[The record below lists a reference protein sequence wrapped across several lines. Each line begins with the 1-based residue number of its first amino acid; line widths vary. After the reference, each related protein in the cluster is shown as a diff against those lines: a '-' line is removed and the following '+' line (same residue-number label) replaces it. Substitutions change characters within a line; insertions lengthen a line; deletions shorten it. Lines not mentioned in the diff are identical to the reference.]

1 MRKNRG
7 FMMGLVIAS
16 LAIAALACNAPTSS
30 NTTDETV
37 TAAAMTQA
45 GLDSLPAVA
54 VPVEGT
60 ADLTQAAQIPPTSN
74 VPTNT
79 AAPQQCQVT
88 ANAAVNIRTGPSTF
102 HPILGILQNGV
113 NAPVTGRN
121 NDTSWWQIN
130 GNSWV
135 SAPYVTT
142 SGDCSSVP
150 VAAFPPAPPTFT
162 PSPTVTN
169 TPTATATATSTET
182 PTETLVPA
190 ALLDYAVSYVG
201 PVWSCVAN
209 KYGSFK
215 VDNIGT
221 EKYKS
226 SEFWAEGPLNIL
238 LNHALNNTPFKAS
251 ATQPSP
257 DCMDFGASSLD
268 AGESGYIYIP
278 LGNAGVPGG
287 TAGRLKLHLCTE
299 DDAGGS
305 CVEKIITYNW

>member
-1 MRKNRG
+1 MRKSRSSV
-7 FMMGLVIAS
+7 FLAVIAS
-16 LAIAALACNAPTSS
+16 LAVAALACNAPTGP

-37 TAAAMTQA
+37 TAAAQTA
-45 GLDSLPAVA
+45 AALVNVPSATVA
-54 VPVEGT
+54 IEGT
-60 ADLTQAAQIPPTSN
+60 ADLTQAAQIPPTSD

-88 ANAAVNIRTGPSTF
+88 ANTAVNIRTGPSTF

-135 SAPYVTT
+135 SAPFVTT
-142 SGDCSSVP
+142 SGNCNSVP

-162 PSPTVTN
+162 PTATATN
-169 TPTATATATSTET
+169 TPTATFTATFTET
-182 PTETLVPA
+182 PTDTLVPA
-190 ALLDYAVSYVG
+190 ALLDYNVSYVG
-201 PVWSCVAN
+201 PVWTCGTD

-221 EKYKS
+221 EKLRSAEY
-226 SEFWAEGPLNIL
+226 WAEGPLNIL
-238 LNHALNNTPFKAS
+238 LKHAIDNTPFQAS

-257 DCMDFGASSLD
+257 ACANAGASSLN
-268 AGESGYIYIP
+268 AGDSAYIYVN
-278 LGNAGVPGG
+278 LGAAGVPGG

-305 CVEKIITYNW
+305 CPEKFFTYNW